1 MDIDE
6 ILKDIEL
13 NLEKTADSSDENASE
28 TPNEEIDTSPESVE
42 KLASF
47 LDAYS
52 QRDTLV
58 DDIARLAVLQDKVTL
73 ARLAKEAK
81 KND

>member
-6 ILKDIEL
+6 ILQDIEL
-13 NLEKTADSSDENASE
+13 SLDKTANSSNDTSGNPTEDV
-28 TPNEEIDTSPESVE
+28 DTSPESVE

-52 QRDTLV
+52 QRDTLA
-58 DDIARLAVLQDKVTL
+58 DDIARLAVLQDKVALLKLT
-73 ARLAKEAK
+73 KEAA